1 MEHYKI
7 FKLLNDSTVLKF
19 VAKEWIKINDL
30 LKDQYFANQNIRFK
44 TSMLWSDLCDYRVP
58 YIAVKERISFRGTTD
73 ANRINKKLT
82 FKNNAPFRSYIKK
95 SITHL

>member
-95 SITHL
+95 SITHS

>member
-44 TSMLWSDLCDYRVP
+44 TSTLWSDLCDYRVP

-95 SITHL
+95 SITHS